1 MPAGIGK
8 LGRVVALSDVSAEFP
23 QIAVA
28 GLGPK
33 DVDFNPVEYLDE
45 GKENVRIA
53 TGLGARALQ
62 KMGVQDIGVEGF
74 SKAEAAAE
82 GATLGV
88 WYYSDKEVETKVT
101 LQEGGDPYVLL
112 IFYIIQIKDRIW

>member
-8 LGRVVALSDVSAEFP
+8 LGRVVTLSDVSPEFP

-74 SKAEAAAE
+74 NKAESAGE

-101 LQEGGDPYVLL
+101 LQEGGDPYVLYT
-112 IFYIIQIKDRIW
+112 FYLC